1 MCGIVGAI
9 RANHNVVD
17 FLTDGLKR
25 LEYRGYDS
33 SGIAVNMDGKIK
45 RVRRVGRVAGAA
57 SNRRTALV
65 EHAVS
70 TLMVTAEDLYMLD
83 EEWAANQAPADQ
95 TAERSVS
102 TAPVAQ
108 SSPSAPR
115 R

>member
-1 MCGIVGAI
+1 M
-9 RANHNVVD
+9 
-17 FLTDGLKR
+17 
-25 LEYRGYDS
+25 
-33 SGIAVNMDGKIK
+33 
-45 RVRRVGRVAGAA
+45 
-57 SNRRTALV
+57 
-65 EHAVS
+65 S

-95 TAERSVS
+95 TAGRSVS